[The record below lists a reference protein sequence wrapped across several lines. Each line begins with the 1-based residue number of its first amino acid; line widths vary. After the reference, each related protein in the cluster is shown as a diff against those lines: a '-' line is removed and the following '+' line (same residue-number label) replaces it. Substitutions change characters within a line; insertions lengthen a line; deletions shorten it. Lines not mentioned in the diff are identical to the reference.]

1 MPSQNVLFQVPGVI
15 HSLPL
20 VGTLLMED
28 KWSGLFLDVPS
39 LSVGGRWR
47 CGRVSSC
54 HNTQLLTA
62 NWTGLSRGLCT
73 GMTES
78 TNEQRTAKE
87 RSIVSP
93 VQRATINSQTN
104 KAWRSVNRNIYL
116 AVGRIRND
124 EWLQPHQLQS
134 REGWLRPQTVH
145 SRTSPL
151 WSWLV
156 ATSWSENSKLLSPF
170 LFAVRQL

>member
-1 MPSQNVLFQVPGVI
+1 MCAIATIILKHALSKCLISGARCYPFSTACRYIINGRQVEW
-15 HSLPL
+15 L
-20 VGTLLMED
+20 V
-28 KWSGLFLDVPS
+28 SGCAK
-39 LSVGGRWR
+39 SVCGRRRR

-124 EWLQPHQLQS
+124 ERLEPHQLQS
-134 REGWLRPQTVH
+134 REG
-145 SRTSPL
+145 
-151 WSWLV
+151 
-156 ATSWSENSKLLSPF
+156 
-170 LFAVRQL
+170 